1 MKKKSPLRII
11 LILGMVCITGALITQ
26 IFWLRKATLVKESN
40 FDQAVFLALRRVA
53 ERNDISSTS
62 SITPVD
68 IVSKISSR
76 QFKISINDKI
86 DCNMIDYYLRTELAY
101 PNLDIDFEYT
111 IYDVSDDSAVF
122 HQSVKMKQADK
133 LYQIP
138 SDMPN
143 LTRSTYY
150 AVVYFPTR
158 SAYIGVKMTIWIFS
172 SMVLLLAVFYFA
184 YTIFVI
190 LRQKRLVDMQ
200 KDFISNMAHE
210 FKTPIATI
218 SISAE
223 TLSNPD
229 ILDHPER
236 LQTYTSIIKNETE
249 RLRTQVDKL
258 LQMAKMERDKIELH
272 LEELDLH
279 QLIREVIPNFS
290 LKLEDRGMLY
300 YHLDAADCI
309 IAADKVHLTNIIY
322 TLLDNAIKYT
332 SHTPLIE
339 IITKNDPDGSG
350 GNVLLSVRDNGM
362 GIPKEFQEKIFEK
375 FYRVPTGNIHDVKGF
390 GLGLHYLKLIIEA
403 HKWDLQLESEEGKGS
418 TFTIV
423 IPFVAQPVKRE
434 AKAEAAIQ

>member
-11 LILGMVCITGALITQ
+11 LILGMICITGALITQ

-62 SITPVD
+62 SILPID

-86 DCNMIDYYLRTELAY
+86 DCNMLDYYLRTELAY

-138 SDMPN
+138 SDLPN

-150 AVVYFPTR
+150 VVVYFPGR

-190 LRQKRLVDMQ
+190 LRQKRMVEMQ

-223 TLSNPD
+223 TLSSSD

-236 LQTYTSIIKNETE
+236 LQTYASIIKNETE

-300 YHLDAADCI
+300 YHLDAGQCT

-332 SHTPLIE
+332 TQMPVIE
-339 IITKNDPDGSG
+339 IITKNE
-350 GNVLLSVRDNGM
+350 NEHVLLSVRDNGI
-362 GIPKEFQEKIFEK
+362 GISKEFQEKIFEK

-390 GLGLHYLKLIIEA
+390 GLGLHYLKLVIAA

-434 AKAEAAIQ
+434 EKVEEAVH